1 MLLAFARN
9 TITIPKNDWH
19 HYSHKK
25 IFKIQEDCAF
35 TDAGML
41 KIVQV
46 SQQGEN
52 SFLWLVTHTTGWPSL
67 CISHT
72 KPNQTSVVILPL
84 IQHGYL

>member
-19 HYSHKK
+19 HDSHKK

-46 SQQGEN
+46 S
-52 SFLWLVTHTTGWPSL
+52 
-67 CISHT
+67 
-72 KPNQTSVVILPL
+72 
-84 IQHGYL
+84 